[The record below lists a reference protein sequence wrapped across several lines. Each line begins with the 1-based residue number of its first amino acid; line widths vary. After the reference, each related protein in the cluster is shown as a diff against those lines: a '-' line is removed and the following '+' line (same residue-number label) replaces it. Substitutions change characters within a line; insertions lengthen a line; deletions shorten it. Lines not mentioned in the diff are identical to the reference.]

1 METTKVPTVQVDGQ
15 VDGDA
20 STMVKQL
27 SILGA
32 AMPIA
37 KVPQHLDWLIEG
49 ARALEIQDPILPDVL
64 DGDWRALVRVARSLL
79 ADYTGQ
85 LGIHGPFINLPLGSV
100 DPKIQSVVSDRLRQG
115 LDFAV
120 EVGATHMVMHS
131 PFDFFGSPHVPHSP
145 AFGLARDI
153 ERVHATLDPL
163 LPLARDA
170 GVMFVIENIYD
181 TNSAPLLAL
190 IRSFNSPLV
199 RMSLDTGHAFIK
211 HQIGGPTPDQWAA
224 DAGELLGHIHVVDND
239 GQYDRH
245 WMPGHG
251 NINWFALFEALQK
264 LTSQPRL
271 VLELNKTDEI
281 LQAVQWLSMQ
291 RLAR

>member
-1 METTKVPTVQVDGQ
+1 METTKVPTVQVDGD
-15 VDGDA
+15 V

-27 SILGA
+27 PTLGA

-49 ARALEIQDPILPDVL
+49 ARPLEIQDPIFPDIL
-64 DGDWRALVRVARSLL
+64 DGDWRASVRVARSLL

-85 LGIHGPFINLPLGSV
+85 LGIHGPFINLPLGAG

-163 LPLARDA
+163 LPLAQAA

-199 RMSLDTGHAFIK
+199 RMSLDTGHAYIK

-224 DAGELLGHIHVVDND
+224 DAGELLGHVHVVDND

-245 WMPGHG
+245 WMPGRG
-251 NINWFALFEALQK
+251 NINWFALFEAFGK
-264 LTSQPRL
+264 VPAQPRL
-271 VLELNKTDEI
+271 LLELKESDEI
-281 LQAVQWLSMQ
+281 PHAAKWLSM
-291 RLAR
+291 LGVAR